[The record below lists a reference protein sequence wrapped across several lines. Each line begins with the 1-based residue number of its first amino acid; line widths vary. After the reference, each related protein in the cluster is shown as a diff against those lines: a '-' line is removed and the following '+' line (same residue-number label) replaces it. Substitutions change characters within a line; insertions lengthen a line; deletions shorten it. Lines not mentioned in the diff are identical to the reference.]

1 MIPGLGE
8 RCEIEIEIIRKARR
22 EYHSEAYSKTNLPAA
37 PAIMVGEEIV
47 VQGKDISEAELEK
60 IIRSRL

>member
-8 RCEIEIEIIRKARR
+8 RYEIETEIITKDRR

-47 VQGKDISEAELEK
+47 VQGEDILEAELEK

>member
-8 RCEIEIEIIRKARR
+8 RYEIETEIIKKPRS

-60 IIRSRL
+60 IILSKL